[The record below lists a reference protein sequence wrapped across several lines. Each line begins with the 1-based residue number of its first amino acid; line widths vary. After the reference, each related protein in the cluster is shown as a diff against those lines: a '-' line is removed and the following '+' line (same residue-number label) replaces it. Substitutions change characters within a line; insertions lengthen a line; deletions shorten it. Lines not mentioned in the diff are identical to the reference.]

1 MQELSGLNL
10 MGFDGQSINV
20 NTADPATVVRGINSI
35 ADDDLRAKGQKL
47 YKTLT
52 ETPGSRFYG
61 ESTDG
66 VGDFLESANLTK
78 SEYREK
84 TDDYQSLFYGDGAHK
99 QEDAQNYLD
108 ARQEIEESAYSD
120 YAKSQLTAAL
130 DKAYTGITGGE
141 TPSDSAEGEY
151 SAYAKAQLTAAL
163 DKAYQGIT
171 GTATPSASA
180 DDTAIEADDREQ
192 ETEEGEKRGFLAKAG
207 DGLSQFVSGLFG
219 KTPDDAAQ
227 TDKEKRGEAMQA
239 QFGGEENGGNVD
251 LTHRPQVSYETMK
264 AAGWGDYTEPGGVS
278 TVLTTGYGAP
288 EDGFMAQMTPI
299 REDGSVLTPEELED
313 FLAGKPPQDKEE
325 HEEQE
330 EQRDD
335 EPFEE

>member
-84 TDDYQSLFYGDGAHK
+84 TDDYQSLFYGDGAHR

-108 ARQEIEESAYSD
+108 ARQKIEES
-120 YAKSQLTAAL
+120 K
-130 DKAYTGITGGE
+130 
-141 TPSDSAEGEY
+141 Y

-239 QFGGEENGGNVD
+239 QFGGEENGGKRRSD
-251 LTHRPQVSYETMK
+251 PSP
-264 AAGWGDYTEPGGVS
+264 AG
-278 TVLTTGYGAP
+278 
-288 EDGFMAQMTPI
+288 
-299 REDGSVLTPEELED
+299 EL
-313 FLAGKPPQDKEE
+313 
-325 HEEQE
+325 
-330 EQRDD
+330 
-335 EPFEE
+335 

>member
-1 MQELSGLNL
+1 MGLH
-10 MGFDGQSINV
+10 
-20 NTADPATVVRGINSI
+20 R
-35 ADDDLRAKGQKL
+35 
-47 YKTLT
+47 
-52 ETPGSRFYG
+52 
-61 ESTDG
+61 
-66 VGDFLESANLTK
+66 
-78 SEYREK
+78 
-84 TDDYQSLFYGDGAHK
+84 

-108 ARQEIEESAYSD
+108 ARQKIEES
-120 YAKSQLTAAL
+120 K
-130 DKAYTGITGGE
+130 
-141 TPSDSAEGEY
+141 Y

-227 TDKEKRGEAMQA
+227 TDKEKRGEAMRQ

-264 AAGWGDYTEPGGVS
+264 AAAGA
-278 TVLTTGYGAP
+278 TTPSRAA
-288 EDGFMAQMTPI
+288 F
-299 REDGSVLTPEELED
+299 
-313 FLAGKPPQDKEE
+313 PPC
-325 HEEQE
+325 
-330 EQRDD
+330 
-335 EPFEE
+335 

>member
-1 MQELSGLNL
+1 MPRRARTRCRNFLGLNL

-84 TDDYQSLFYGDGAHK
+84 TDDYQSLFYGDGAHR

-108 ARQEIEESAYSD
+108 ARQEIEES
-120 YAKSQLTAAL
+120 
-130 DKAYTGITGGE
+130 
-141 TPSDSAEGEY
+141 EY

-171 GTATPSASA
+171 GTATPSARA
-180 DDTAIEADDREQ
+180 ADTAIEEGDRKQ
-192 ETEEGEKRGFLAKAG
+192 ETGRRRKARLSGQSGRRAFAVCERTVLEKPLTTRQQHG
-207 DGLSQFVSGLFG
+207 Q
-219 KTPDDAAQ
+219 
-227 TDKEKRGEAMQA
+227 GEARRGHA
-239 QFGGEENGGNVD
+239 GAVRRRRKRRKRRSDPSPAGE
-251 LTHRPQVSYETMK
+251 L
-264 AAGWGDYTEPGGVS
+264 
-278 TVLTTGYGAP
+278 
-288 EDGFMAQMTPI
+288 
-299 REDGSVLTPEELED
+299 
-313 FLAGKPPQDKEE
+313 
-325 HEEQE
+325 
-330 EQRDD
+330 
-335 EPFEE
+335 